1 MVVLGGSHSEPNEWK
16 MAGRF
21 PKWLPLDKI
30 WLIKN
35 PLSPTHRVWRMEATF
50 QSQLLDT
57 TIYQTK
63 NIEVSGWLYQIKTH
77 FTHIFYQ
84 PFSRV
89 LPPSFT
95 LYAPIFEYY
104 SLQSF
109 YACVGV
115 GTGAA
120 HDFHDSKVS
129 KYVMYVPCLENRWHS
144 PPDLASPSLLHPQHI
159 LYFKPG

>member
-1 MVVLGGSHSEPNEWK
+1 MAAVGCLPRCQAAAGVKQEHVTCWPKVFLQIIFGTFWKISGMVVRGGSHSEPNKWK

-77 FTHIFYQ
+77 FTHIVYQ

-89 LPPSFT
+89 SPPFFT
-95 LYAPIFEYY
+95 LY
-104 SLQSF
+104 
-109 YACVGV
+109 GV
-115 GTGAA
+115 D
-120 HDFHDSKVS
+120 HQFS
-129 KYVMYVPCLENRWHS
+129 
-144 PPDLASPSLLHPQHI
+144 
-159 LYFKPG
+159 